1 MTIKDCVIQ
10 LLESNNDI
18 SSVKITNWFNYQE
31 PTLYINDNKIIN
43 IEFYEC
49 VDSGVVEFYD
59 SNNQLVTKV
68 KGFFSVE

>member
-1 MTIKDCVIQ
+1 MNIKDAIIQ
-10 LLESNNDI
+10 LLESGYDI
-18 SSVKITNWFNYQE
+18 SLIKITNFFNYQE

-49 VDSGVVEFYD
+49 IDPGVVEFYN
-59 SNNQLVTKV
+59 SNNELVTKV